1 MKKIIF
7 LILFAFFAITAHS
20 QLLAPKG
27 LKIGKDAQSIL
38 ITKANTTDGTT
49 IGFYNNN
56 TLLSPLD
63 PDTVNFST
71 YAIIKSDSSN
81 VVSGSYTTRY
91 DFKTEPTKMEL
102 IKVMNK
108 YGAGIKITGL
118 VQASGAY
125 TGSANQMVD
134 QRASYILTYVTDT
147 VTVSTL
153 YYQMHTAGNYT
164 TDGSDFNGMA
174 IYSIS
179 GTTATRIAITA
190 NTPTVWTTTAN
201 TLGSI
206 ALTAPVTL
214 VPGIYYIGFMYNYL
228 AQTAAP
234 YIVGSQPGTIYTSM
248 DLSNNMRLGIFYSSV
263 TSFPASFT
271 ISSANTLGILHNFI
285 GR

>member
-1 MKKIIF
+1 MKKIA
-7 LILFAFFAITAHS
+7 LILIILFSVTVSQGQSVFQKLVDARAGVKVTGIVRVGTDTITEW
-20 QLLAPKG
+20 
-27 LKIGKDAQSIL
+27 KIGKLDELIADQADSISFSQIGIYKKDTTNS
-38 ITKANTTDGTT
+38 IT
-49 IGFYNNN
+49 
-56 TLLSPLD
+56 
-63 PDTVNFST
+63 
-71 YAIIKSDSSN
+71 
-81 VVSGSYTTRY
+81 GSYTTRY

-153 YYQMHTAGNYT
+153 HYQMHTAGNYT

-228 AQTAAP
+228 AQTTAP
-234 YIVGSQPGTIYTSM
+234 FIVGSQPGTIYTSM

-285 GR
+285 GK